1 MLNKDMM
8 IKKIHELNELES
20 LLREAKAEADAIRGT
35 IVETMEALDTEELI
49 VDQYVIRNTTYVKNV
64 FDGKQFRK
72 DYNEV
77 YKMFLRQTT
86 AKRFSITC

>member
-1 MLNKDMM
+1 MTNTEM
-8 IKKIHELNELES
+8 IRKINELNELES
-20 LLREAKAEADAIRGT
+20 LLKEAKAEAEAIKDL
-35 IVETMEALDTEELI
+35 IVEEMERQETEELI
-49 VDQYVIRNTTYVKNV
+49 CGQYIIRNTTYVKSV